1 MDIYIKPVKKA
12 SIAERKSIYIKDIAE
27 VFASEN
33 LAKRVK
39 NIKLLEIKDK
49 NDSQENKKIKKKN
62 YLVTIIDIISAIDKT
77 LPGHT
82 INNVGEIDTIIEYS
96 TEEKKDSKLIKV
108 LKIIFVVV
116 ILAGG
121 SSTAIMSFH
130 SDAQMATVFENYYYI
145 FFNEKVENPILINL
159 PYSLGLAVGIIVFFN
174 HFSGKKITEDP
185 TPIEVEMSVYESE
198 VTDNIIDTLNT
209 ERIREDGE
217 K

>member
-1 MDIYIKPVKKA
+1 MEIYIKPAKKA
-12 SIAERKSIYIKDIAE
+12 SVAERSSIYVKDIAE
-27 VFASEN
+27 VFAPNN
-33 LAKRVK
+33 LISKIK
-39 NIKLLEIKDK
+39 NIKLLEIKD
-49 NDSQENKKIKKKN
+49 DKKKN

-82 INNVGEIDTIIEYS
+82 INNVGETDTVVEYS
-96 TEEKKDSKLIKV
+96 PKRKKENKFFKII
-108 LKIIFVVV
+108 KIIFVAI

-145 FFNEKVENPILINL
+145 FFNEKIENPMIIDL
-159 PYSLGLAVGIIVFFN
+159 PYSLGLAIGIIVFFN

-209 ERIREDGE
+209 ERIRKDE
-217 K
+217 KK